1 MNKKIKTFLA
11 ILLLVPCFFVFV
23 ACNMFQAKSAYDIA
37 VDNGF
42 VGTEQEWLDSLKQ
55 GKSAYEIA
63 VENGFVGSEVE
74 WLESLKGSKGDA
86 GDDGMQNT
94 ISKNVLSVVSIKS
107 NFVTQTPFGTSS
119 ATSAGAG
126 VIIDL
131 DKQNG
136 NAYIIT
142 NYHVVYYKGISTDIE
157 VFLYGMEYVQKAISA
172 TYVGGSLTN
181 DIAVLKI
188 ENNDILKQSKAT
200 AAEFDV
206 DQITVGQQVVAIG
219 NPAGDGIAATK
230 GIVSVD
236 SENISLTLA
245 DNATT
250 GSLRVMRIDAAVNSG
265 NSGGGLFDSNGKLVG
280 IVNAKVQSTKIEN
293 IAYAIPS
300 SVVYGIYKNLVSQQ
314 NAYGNAKI
322 KYCALGVGVD
332 ITDSWAEYDSSSKTT
347 VIKQKVRISSVEYG
361 SVAYGKLKAGDVLVS
376 INIDGVEKPLYRPYM
391 IGDYMLGFKQG
402 DQVKIT
408 FVRDGVTNVATILLN
423 QTPQIIE

>member
-23 ACNMFQAKSAYDIA
+23 ACNMFQTKSAYDIA

-107 NFVTQTPFGTSS
+107 NFVNQTPFGTSS

-300 SVVYGIYKNLVSQQ
+300 SVVYGVYKNLVSQQ
-314 NAYGNAKI
+314 NVYGNAKI

-402 DQVKIT
+402 EQVKIT

-423 QTPQIIE
+423 QTPQTIE

>member
-300 SVVYGIYKNLVSQQ
+300 SVVYGVYKNLVSQQ
-314 NAYGNAKI
+314 NVYGNAKI

>member
-245 DNATT
+245 DNATK

-300 SVVYGIYKNLVSQQ
+300 SVVYGVYKNLVSQQ

>member
-188 ENNDILKQSKAT
+188 ENNDVLKQSKAT

-300 SVVYGIYKNLVSQQ
+300 SVVYGVYKNLVSQQ
-314 NAYGNAKI
+314 NAYGNTKI

-423 QTPQIIE
+423 QTPQTIE

>member
-142 NYHVVYYKGISTDIE
+142 NHHVVYYKGISTDIE

-245 DNATT
+245 DNATK

-300 SVVYGIYKNLVSQQ
+300 SVVYGVYKNLVSQQ
-314 NAYGNAKI
+314 NVYGNAKI

>member
-142 NYHVVYYKGISTDIE
+142 NHHVVYYKGISTDIE

-300 SVVYGIYKNLVSQQ
+300 SVVYGVYKNLVSQQ
-314 NAYGNAKI
+314 NVYGNAKI

>member
-107 NFVTQTPFGTSS
+107 NFVNQTPFGTSS

-142 NYHVVYYKGISTDIE
+142 NYHVVYYKGISTDIN

-300 SVVYGIYKNLVSQQ
+300 SVVYGVYKNLVSQQ
-314 NAYGNAKI
+314 NVYGNAKI

-402 DQVKIT
+402 EQVKIT

-423 QTPQIIE
+423 QTPQTIE

>member
-11 ILLLVPCFFVFV
+11 IMLLVPCFFVFV

-126 VIIDL
+126 VIVDV
-131 DKQNG
+131 DKTKG

-236 SENISLTLA
+236 SENIDLTLA
-245 DNATT
+245 DGVTT

-300 SVVYGIYKNLVSQQ
+300 SVVYGVYQNLVSQQ

-376 INIDGVEKPLYRPYM
+376 INVNGAEKPLYRPYM
-391 IGDYMLGFKQG
+391 LGDYMLGFKQG

>member
-86 GDDGMQNT
+86 GDDGKQNT

-107 NFVTQTPFGTSS
+107 NFVNQTPFGTSS

-300 SVVYGIYKNLVSQQ
+300 SVVYGVYKNLVSQQ

-423 QTPQIIE
+423 QTPQTIE

>member
-300 SVVYGIYKNLVSQQ
+300 SVVYGVYKNLVSQQ
-314 NAYGNAKI
+314 NVYGNAKI

-408 FVRDGVTNVATILLN
+408 FVRNGVTNVATILLN
-423 QTPQIIE
+423 QTPQTIE